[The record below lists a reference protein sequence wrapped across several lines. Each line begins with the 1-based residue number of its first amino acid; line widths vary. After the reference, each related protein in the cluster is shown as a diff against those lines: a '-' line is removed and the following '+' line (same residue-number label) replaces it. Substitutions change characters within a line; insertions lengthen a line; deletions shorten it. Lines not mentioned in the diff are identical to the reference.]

1 MSENL
6 GTIWVCR
13 CCMLQHANGEH
24 CGDAEYHGDQPEP
37 LCLIEW
43 PNTITMGD
51 GGCECDTNSFSW
63 SWCDGCGSWL
73 GGERHAMTLWRED
86 VR

>member
-43 PNTITMGD
+43 PNTAPWGMADASVTPTHSVGAGVTGAAVGWAANVM
-51 GGCECDTNSFSW
+51 
-63 SWCDGCGSWL
+63 
-73 GGERHAMTLWRED
+73 R
-86 VR
+86 